1 MNLILE
7 DCRSPMDG
15 TGWLFTG
22 KLKDP
27 SLLESINMQLLQ
39 ERIVWSIWANVGVL
53 MMKHQMK
60 SYQAVQIRF
69 IYFVTST

>member
-53 MMKHQMK
+53 M
-60 SYQAVQIRF
+60 SR
-69 IYFVTST
+69 